1 MKILVL
7 ANTTEWLERLPKE
20 HEYGVYTIAYGN
32 YLNYYELLTWLR
44 IHNIIK
50 QYEYILVESSSTPNL
65 CFYKRTWVNNLI
77 RSQKDNF
84 EYCSAD
90 INFLV
95 WSTDV
100 FDTAQGDQIQHK
112 YDMQLTRPQIDYLQ
126 KLVVNNS
133 IDAIM
138 KGSQIRLERYLKRL
152 NIEYNLITDVNNEN
166 INIWSAR

>member
-1 MKILVL
+1 MKILVVTS
-7 ANTTEWLERLPKE
+7 TTEWLERLPKE
-20 HEYGVYTIAYGN
+20 HDYSVYTIAYGN

-44 IHNIIK
+44 VHNIIK

-65 CFYKRTWVNNLI
+65 CFYKRTWVDNMI
-77 RSQKDNF
+77 RSQKDNI

-95 WSTDV
+95 WSTGI
-100 FDTAQGDQIQHK
+100 FDTAQGDMIQRR

-138 KGSQIRLERYLKRL
+138 KGSEIRLERYLKRL
-152 NIEYNLITDVNNEN
+152 NIAYKLIKDIKNEN
-166 INIWSAR
+166 FDFWSSR